1 MRPRAGASDRIEGV
15 RPVIE
20 AIRAGRRRIFEVEL
34 PDQRSTPG
42 LRELSALLEER
53 GIPTRSSSEAA
64 RAPAER
70 LRVRARCEPFREESL
85 EVLLGQSGPRLLV
98 ALDRVTDVGN
108 LGSIAR
114 SSEAAGFSGLVLEHR
129 HAPPIGPAAIRA
141 SAGALEHLRV
151 GRTPN
156 LARGLD
162 LARAE
167 GLRVFASEAG
177 APPIE
182 SLAPESLMGELIWV
196 FGSEDRGIRE
206 QVRMRADEMVGI
218 PLAGRVDSLGVAA
231 AAAFLLL
238 RVAEVRRR
246 EWKGPSECRI
256 HTRPA
261 L

>member
-1 MRPRAGASDRIEGV
+1 MRSRAPASDRIEGV

-34 PDQRSTPG
+34 PEQRSTPG

-53 GIPTRSSSEAA
+53 GIPTRPSSGGPREAA
-64 RAPAER
+64 GRI
-70 LRVRARCEPFREESL
+70 RVLARSEPFPEESFEALL
-85 EVLLGQSGPRLLV
+85 EDSGPRLLV
-98 ALDRVTDVGN
+98 ALDRVTDIGN

-114 SSEAAGFSGLVLEHR
+114 SAEAAGFGGRVLEHR
-129 HAPPIGPAAIRA
+129 HAPPIGPGAIRA

-156 LARGLD
+156 LARALD

-167 GLRVFASEAG
+167 GLRVFAAEAG
-177 APPIE
+177 GRPIE
-182 SLAPESLMGELIWV
+182 SLDPELLAGELIWV

-206 QVRMRADEMVGI
+206 MVRARADQVVGI
-218 PLAGRVDSLGVAA
+218 PLIGRIDSLGVAA

-238 RVAEVRRR
+238 RVAEARRR
-246 EWKGPSECRI
+246 EWKAPTECRI